1 MSAMQRRDAV
11 TSEANSQKRESAFER
26 RLMRQLGRASRKG
39 DIQAG
44 FDGLA
49 LTRQAQKEGRDV
61 QGGISSYEG
70 NRSTAAKSLFD
81 RNQLI
86 NEQDAATDGMPDSST
101 PRTSIRPSTQAGPM
115 PSPMPTGGTSAL
127 DGGAQPMPYDE
138 APPTPSPTASGG
150 QISALDRELLQY
162 GARVNAD
169 MRKAPGFGSRPGYG
183 LVSSR
188 LLEEQE
194 GTAPIG
200 GTVPNAQ
207 GGRTLTNMP
216 PGQSGSSRLASAATM
231 AQGPAPTAAPT
242 TASLS
247 APRPSPDEAPPTP
260 SASAVSRPAIAPTT
274 PYEPPADV
282 QAKRAAEDAEYKART
297 ASLAERS
304 RLDRAESATKNAE
317 LKASRVTE
325 NWQGSRLDSPI
336 GFNMGSTSEMAR
348 SPRGRMIEK
357 TTDKTSTLTYAE
369 KDKDGNQYRPKG
381 WTQEDEDASARA
393 SETGSRLER
402 VMRYTPFGDRILG
415 PQVAKQIGRIGKM
428 KPNAAPPQPAKTK
441 KRRT

>member
-11 TSEANSQKRESAFER
+11 TSEVNSQKKESAFER
-26 RLMRQLGRASRKG
+26 RLMRQLGRASRRG
-39 DIQAG
+39 DIDAG

-61 QGGISSYEG
+61 QGGISSYEN
-70 NRSTAAKSLFD
+70 NRSSAAQSLFD
-81 RNQLI
+81 RNDLTNQ
-86 NEQDAATDGMPDSST
+86 QDAATDGTPNPSV
-101 PRTSIRPSTQAGPM
+101 PRTSIRPSEGPM
-115 PSPMPTGGTSAL
+115 PPGMRTLL
-127 DGGAQPMPYDE
+127 DERP
-138 APPTPSPTASGG
+138 PSPTSDPSGR
-150 QISALDRELLQY
+150 QVSALDRELLQY

-194 GTAPIG
+194 GTAAIG
-200 GTVPNAQ
+200 GTVANAQ
-207 GGRTLTNMP
+207 GGMTLTNMP

-231 AQGPAPTAAPT
+231 AQGPAPSAAPT
-242 TASLS
+242 TASPP
-247 APRPSPDEAPPTP
+247 APRSSPDEASPIP
-260 SASAVSRPAIAPTT
+260 SASDVSRPAIAPSTS
-274 PYEPPADV
+274 YEVPTDV
-282 QAKRAAEDAEYKART
+282 QAKRAAEDAEYKAKT

-304 RLDRAESATKNAE
+304 RLDRAESATKKAG
-317 LKASRVTE
+317 LTASRVTE

-336 GFNMGSTSEMAR
+336 GFNMGST
-348 SPRGRMIEK
+348 
-357 TTDKTSTLTYAE
+357 TDNPTSTLTYAE

-428 KPNAAPPQPAKTK
+428 KSSAAPAQAAKPK
-441 KRRT
+441 KRRN

>member
-11 TSEANSQKRESAFER
+11 TSEVNSQKKESAFER
-26 RLMRQLGRASRKG
+26 RLMRQLGRASRRG
-39 DIQAG
+39 DIDAG

-61 QGGISSYEG
+61 QGGISSYEN
-70 NRSTAAKSLFD
+70 NRSSAAQSLFD
-81 RNQLI
+81 RNDLTNQ
-86 NEQDAATDGMPDSST
+86 QDAATDGT
-101 PRTSIRPSTQAGPM
+101 P
-115 PSPMPTGGTSAL
+115 
-127 DGGAQPMPYDE
+127 
-138 APPTPSPTASGG
+138 PSPTSEPSGR
-150 QISALDRELLQY
+150 QVSALDRELLQY

-188 LLEEQE
+188 KE

-200 GTVPNAQ
+200 GTVPNDQ
-207 GGRTLTNMP
+207 GGMTLTNMP

-369 KDKDGNQYRPKG
+369 KDKDGKQYRPKG
-381 WTQEDEDASARA
+381 WTQEDEEASARA

-428 KPNAAPPQPAKTK
+428 KSNAAPPQPAKTK